1 LGPENGSLTEKPVK
15 EQAKDITV
23 DRLTKRY
30 ATKGGEVHA
39 LDNISFEVS
48 DQEFFSIVGP
58 SGCGKTTVLK
68 IMAGL
73 LPRTSGKVLLGGTE
87 VEGPQEN
94 IGMVFQNPVLL
105 KWRTA
110 LDNMLLPIEVKRLDI
125 APYREKALSIFDL
138 IGLRG
143 FEDKYPRELSGGM
156 QQRVAIG
163 RALIHDPAL
172 LLMDEPFGALDAI
185 TREEMGHE
193 LLRIWGQTRKTVI
206 FITHSIPEAVFLA
219 DRVAVLT
226 PRPGQVARIVDIDL
240 PRPRTAETKLTQ
252 QYSELSQEIYDLISG
267 MSREKSNQDQSYVCD
282 S

>member
-1 LGPENGSLTEKPVK
+1 VK
-15 EQAKDITV
+15 EQAKNITV

-30 ATKGGEVHA
+30 RTKGGEVHA
-39 LDNISFEVS
+39 LDNISFAVS
-48 DQEFFSIVGP
+48 QQEFFCIVGP

-73 LPRTSGKVLLGGTE
+73 LPKTSGRVLLGGAE

-110 LDNMLLPIEVKRLDI
+110 LDNMLLPIEVQRLHV
-125 APYREKALSIFDL
+125 ASYREKALSLFDL
-138 IGLRG
+138 IGLKG

-163 RALIHDPAL
+163 RALIYDPAL

-206 FITHSIPEAVFLA
+206 FITHSIPESVFLA

-226 PRPGQVARIVDIDL
+226 PRPGQIARIVDIDL
-240 PRPRTAETKLTQ
+240 PRPRTPETKLTQ
-252 QYSELSQEIYDLISG
+252 RFSQLNQEIYDLISG
-267 MSREKSNQDQSYVCD
+267 MCREKSNGNQPYACESRP

>member
-1 LGPENGSLTEKPVK
+1 
-15 EQAKDITV
+15 
-23 DRLTKRY
+23 
-30 ATKGGEVHA
+30 
-39 LDNISFEVS
+39 
-48 DQEFFSIVGP
+48 
-58 SGCGKTTVLK
+58 
-68 IMAGL
+68 
-73 LPRTSGKVLLGGTE
+73 
-87 VEGPQEN
+87 
-94 IGMVFQNPVLL
+94 MVFQNPVLL

>member
-1 LGPENGSLTEKPVK
+1 M
-15 EQAKDITV
+15 
-23 DRLTKRY
+23 
-30 ATKGGEVHA
+30 HA

-110 LDNMLLPIEVKRLDI
+110 LDNMLLPIEVKRLGI

-267 MSREKSNQDQSYVCD
+267 MSREKLNPDQSYVCD